1 MLGDLLQLSQD
12 GNSVFAVAGATI
24 GEGQPQITKDDF
36 YQWLIENGLD
46 SFFCYDEN
54 IVRFIAE
61 LNQEERAAA
70 IKEEPKELRAQEI
83 HEESTENAEGAEEPL
98 LLAERRNA
106 CVAVTL
112 DDEEMVAYLTVTGP
126 YGGAQLNG
134 NDLLLALSNAL
145 IVRGIKKE
153 MLRKLFS
160 HSLKLKRGQRVEA
173 PIAFG
178 KAAIAGENA
187 QLVYLVQDAKERV
200 LRPQERDDGTVDM
213 RDLGKLI
220 MVEEGQLLA
229 TYQPATDGVNGY
241 TVTGNVVEAKVGESL
256 ALTLFPGSVFDAA
269 QQNIYAARSG
279 IPILHPNGVEI
290 EDALVLD
297 AVTVCSGHIEFNGS
311 IVINGD
317 IQPSMQVSATGS
329 VTVGGTVESA
339 SITAGKDVII
349 LNGIVGRQPAEDNQY
364 TATINAQGAVQLKF
378 AQYAKIEAKGD
389 IRILAYA
396 IHCFT
401 RTDSNLLAIDR
412 AGNHGTLTGGT
423 HLVDGMVKAV
433 VIGASSGVLTQIR
446 LFASLSEFL
455 EQKRH
460 LNAMLDIEY
469 AGLQQSSLM
478 EKRLALE
485 ADKKKSELLINY
497 VAFAKENHTKS
508 ITEIDAKL
516 REINA
521 EIDRGLTLR
530 HIDILRKCYSG
541 LLCRIGSTSF
551 RTTDEHT
558 NCRIFSN
565 GYQIQMEQLKKQ
577 K

>member
-1 MLGDLLQLSQD
+1 KSH
-12 GNSVFAVAGATI
+12 T
-24 GEGQPQITKDDF
+24 
-36 YQWLIENGLD
+36 
-46 SFFCYDEN
+46 
-54 IVRFIAE
+54 
-61 LNQEERAAA
+61 
-70 IKEEPKELRAQEI
+70 
-83 HEESTENAEGAEEPL
+83 ESTENTEGETGSPDLL

-106 CVAVTL
+106 SVAVTL
-112 DDEEMVAYLTVTGP
+112 DNEEMVAYLTVTGP

-134 NDLLLALSNAL
+134 SDLLLALGNA
-145 IVRGIKKE
+145 IIGRGIRKD

-178 KAAIAGENA
+178 KSAIAGENA

-200 LRPQERDDGTVDM
+200 LRPQERGDGTVDM

-229 TYQPATDGVNGY
+229 TYQPATLGVNGY
-241 TVTGNVVEAKVGESL
+241 TVTGKVVEAKAGEEL
-256 ALTLFPGSVFDAA
+256 PLTLFPGSVFDAS

-279 IPILHPNGVEI
+279 LPVLHPNGVEV
-290 EDALVLD
+290 EEALVLD
-297 AVTVCSGHIEFNGS
+297 AVTVGTGHIEFNGS

-317 IQPSMQVSATGS
+317 IQPSMLVNATGS
-329 VTVGGTVESA
+329 VTVGGIVESA
-339 SITAGKDVII
+339 SIIAGKDVII
-349 LNGIVGRQPAEDNQY
+349 LNGIVGRQPEVENQY

-389 IRILAYA
+389 IRIFGYA

-401 RTDSNLLAIDR
+401 RTDSNLLAVDR

-478 EKRLALE
+478 EKRLALQG
-485 ADKKKSELLINY
+485 DKKKSELLISY

-516 REINA
+516 RELNA
-521 EIDRGLTLR
+521 EIDSGLTSR
-530 HIDILRKCYSG
+530 HIDILKKCYSG
-541 LLCRIGSTSF
+541 LLCRIGSISF
-551 RTTDEHT
+551 RTTDEHA